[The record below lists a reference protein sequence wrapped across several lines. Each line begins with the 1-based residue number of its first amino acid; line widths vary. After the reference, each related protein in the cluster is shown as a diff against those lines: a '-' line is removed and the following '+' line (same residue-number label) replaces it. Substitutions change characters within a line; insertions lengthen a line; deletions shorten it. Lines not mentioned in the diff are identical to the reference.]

1 MLLKLGKTNS
11 PNNVMFKDVVDWVEL
26 QIRLKDGV
34 DVLTPVLMLRG
45 EGLVL
50 RDYNYATIPDL
61 GRSYFIRGVESVN
74 GKLWRLELE
83 VDVLETYRDELL
95 NCTARMKRG
104 LKEGD
109 YIEMDLDLSSRKV
122 SRNYHSDV
130 TLDPNA
136 KTNVLTVVSIRRQL

>member
-11 PNNVMFKDVVDWVEL
+11 PNNVVFKDVVDWVEL
-26 QIRLKDGV
+26 QIRLKEGV

-50 RDYNYATIPDL
+50 RDYNYAAIPDL
-61 GRSYFIRGVESVN
+61 GRSYFIRGVENVN

-109 YIEMDLDLSSRKV
+109 YIEMDLDLSSKKV

-136 KTNVLTVVSIRRQL
+136 KTNVLTVVSGGE

>member
-136 KTNVLTVVSIRRQL
+136 KTNVLTVVSGGE